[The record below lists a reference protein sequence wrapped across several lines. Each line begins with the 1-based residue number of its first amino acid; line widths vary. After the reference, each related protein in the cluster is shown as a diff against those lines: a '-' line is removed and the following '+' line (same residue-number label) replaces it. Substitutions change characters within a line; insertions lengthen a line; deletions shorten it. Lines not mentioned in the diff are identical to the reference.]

1 MERNM
6 MWGALGLGCIGWL
19 AALLLTTSRR
29 APASGSFESASR
41 ENSPRVWGV
50 RRPFWWLAF
59 LLPLGVWAATLPTAP
74 PFSSGQ
80 GWGRGFLLGGVA
92 SLLAALVVLRAS
104 SRAPESNAPLRAA
117 ATAPLFAALICV
129 CVPLLWMRASVID
142 ALMGAALGWSAVA
155 ATLLLGALAEKEDS
169 PTARATSVL
178 LLNGAA
184 FAASLCGVAAL
195 GVYRDFALADVARGT
210 NSAVALVV
218 AASVALAL
226 LSGALIGEI
235 AASAAS
241 LRARFAP
248 FFNGLNLLLC
258 LGLPLGM
265 GILLG
270 TRLFDDLALIY
281 VIGAGSMLG
290 LLLWWLAWD
299 DAVRES
305 QNGES
310 GLRSGVAAAVVVALC
325 GFMLAFQIMQG
336 FGVGLMLLAAWPSSI
351 LALANATEN
360 EQKSNA
366 DLSRARHFE
375 ATQTLSLLL
384 SFVAIL
390 LLSRLFATRFRADL
404 RGAGLDDHFALF
416 GFIGGAVAPVLLA
429 SLWFSTR
436 ERGAAVSLPRF
447 VGLGALALALL
458 GAMLTLWGAKVVPAF
473 FAGLALAAAG
483 LAAGFA
489 PRIHSGAVAL
499 FSLALALTL
508 AQWTHHFAPFAEMGR
523 AQRLQ
528 FLGWGVGAT
537 VLLILIVEI
546 GARLASGARGRK
558 SDLAAPTEGAS

>member
-19 AALLLTTSRR
+19 AALLLTTSKR
-29 APASGSFESASR
+29 PQTSLSSEVSSR

-50 RRPFWWLAF
+50 SRPFWWLAF
-59 LLPLGVWAATLPTAP
+59 LLPLGVWLATLPTTP

-80 GWGRGFLLGGVA
+80 GWGRGFLLGGAA
-92 SLLAALVVLRAS
+92 SLACALVILRAS

-129 CVPLLWMRASVID
+129 GVPLLWMRASVID
-142 ALMGAALGWSAVA
+142 ALMGVAVGWIAVA
-155 ATLLLGALAEKEDS
+155 AVLLLGVWAEKGDS
-169 PTARATSVL
+169 PSASATSVL

-184 FAASLCGVAAL
+184 FAATLCGVAAL
-195 GVYRDFALADVARGT
+195 GVYRDFAQADVARGT
-210 NSAVALVV
+210 NSAVALVLT
-218 AASVALAL
+218 AGVALAL
-226 LSGALIGEI
+226 LSGVLIQEI
-235 AASAAS
+235 ASSAAS
-241 LRARFAP
+241 LRARFDP
-248 FFNGLNLLLC
+248 FLNGLNLLLC
-258 LGLPLGM
+258 LGMPLGI

-270 TRLFDDLALIY
+270 LRIFDDLALIY
-281 VIGAGSMLG
+281 VIGAGSALG

-299 DAVRES
+299 AARES

-310 GLRSGVAAAVVVALC
+310 GLRSSVAAGVVVALC
-325 GFMLAFQIMQG
+325 GFMLAFQILQG

-351 LALANATEN
+351 LALPSFAE
-360 EQKSNA
+360 ESQPSNSTS
-366 DLSRARHFE
+366 SRAAPFE
-375 ATQTLSLLL
+375 AAQTLALLL

-390 LLSRLFATRFRADL
+390 LISRLFATRFRADL

-416 GFIGGAVAPVLLA
+416 GFVGGAVAPVLLA
-429 SLWFSTR
+429 SLWFSAR
-436 ERGAAVSLPRF
+436 ERGAAASLPRLL
-447 VGLGALALALL
+447 GLGALALALL

-483 LAAGFA
+483 LASGFA

-499 FSLALALTL
+499 FSLAVALTL
-508 AQWTHHFAPFAEMGR
+508 AQWTHHFAPFAEMAR

-528 FLGWGVGAT
+528 FLAWGVGAT

-546 GARLASGARGRK
+546 TARLASGARGRK
-558 SDLAAPTEGAS
+558 TDLAAPSEGAS